1 MRHGPEAIMAHENGN
16 FFRDNEDLLF
26 QFAHGLEW
34 PELVE
39 LVEAGY
45 TLPDGP
51 KNLEEA
57 KAFYEGAA
65 DAVGEFAAREIAPR
79 ERAID
84 RKGTHLDPATGEVV
98 FSDELNAIYAGMK
111 DLGLFGLCVPRELGG
126 MNAPLAMYF
135 VANELIARAD
145 VSVMTHFGFFGGVAQ
160 SLLLYALREGSAKLE
175 GGRVVSTRWEDAI
188 RTIAAGEAHGCMVL
202 TEPGAGSDLASL
214 RTRAVE
220 RDGKWYLSGEK
231 IFITSGHGQYGL
243 VLARS
248 EDAPGLKGLSLF
260 LVPRV
265 IERDGKHVKNVTV
278 SKLEEKLGHHGSAT
292 VSLVY
297 DESEGEL
304 IGKRGQGFELM
315 AALMNSARIGVGVEG
330 IGNAEAAYRM
340 ARDYAALRRTM
351 GKPIDQH
358 ELVAEKLFEMDLWI
372 RGLRALA
379 FDCMNAAEM
388 AYRLEIRKL
397 HDPPRDEAGMDQ
409 LKATYARYSRRAR
422 RLTPLLKYLSGER
435 SVAICR
441 DAMQLHGGMGYVD
454 ETGIHKRLRDALVLP
469 VYEGTSQIQAL
480 MVAKDQLMWT
490 TRDPAGFLGRLARA
504 RLGARTATTPM
515 WREVHRAQAVALGG
529 LETVVL
535 RIFGQ
540 KVRSDWEEGLKGQN
554 PAAFGRYLTR
564 QFLRNWDV
572 KADFAH
578 GLLHAER
585 LTRMLGDVAIVKALA
600 RQADRFPH
608 RKPLAE
614 AFLHRAMLRLES
626 TAREIEHDDGRVF
639 QAIAAR
645 QDVAET
651 A

>member
-1 MRHGPEAIMAHENGN
+1 MAQEIGN

-26 QFAHGLEW
+26 QFGHGLEW
-34 PELVE
+34 PELVD
-39 LVEAGY
+39 LVEVGY

-51 KNLEEA
+51 TNLDEA
-57 KAFYEGAA
+57 KAFYEGAI

-79 ERAID
+79 EHAID
-84 RKGTHLDPATGEVV
+84 RKGTHLDPKTGEVV
-98 FSDELNAIYAGMK
+98 FPPELDAIFAGMK
-111 DLGLFGLCVPRELGG
+111 ELGFYGLTVPRELGG
-126 MNAPLAMYF
+126 MNAPISMYF
-135 VANELIARAD
+135 VANEIIARAD
-145 VSVMTHFGFFGGVAQ
+145 VSVMTHFGFHGGVAQ
-160 SLLLYALREGSAKLE
+160 SLLLYALREGSATLE
-175 GGRVVSTRWEDAI
+175 GGRIVKTRWEDEI
-188 RTIAAGEAHGCMVL
+188 RAVAAGDAFGCMVL
-202 TEPGAGSDLASL
+202 TEPGAGSDLGAI

-220 RDGKWYLSGEK
+220 RDGKWRISGEK

-248 EDAPGLKGLSLF
+248 EEAPGLKGLSLY
-260 LVPRV
+260 LVPRT
-265 IERDGKHVKNVTV
+265 IERNGQRVRNVEV
-278 SKLEEKLGHHGSAT
+278 SKVEEKLGHHGSAT

-297 DESEGEL
+297 DDSEGEL

-315 AALMNSARIGVGVEG
+315 LALMNSARIGVGVEG

-340 ARDYAALRRTM
+340 ARAYAAERRTM

-388 AYRLEIRKL
+388 AYRLEIEKL
-397 HDPPRDEAGMDQ
+397 YRPPRDEAGTNE
-409 LKATYARYSRRAR
+409 LKARHHRYGRRAR
-422 RLTPLLKYLSGER
+422 RLTPLLKYLSGEK
-435 SVAICR
+435 SVSICR
-441 DAMQLHGGMGYVD
+441 DAMQIYGGMGYID

-490 TRDPAGFLGRLARA
+490 TRDPGGFLARLARA
-504 RLGARTATTPM
+504 RLLSRTAATPLQ
-515 WREVHRAQAVALGG
+515 REVNRAQAIALGG
-529 LETVVL
+529 IETVVL

-540 KVRSDWEEGLKGQN
+540 KVRSEWEEGLKGQN

-578 GLLHAER
+578 ALLHAER
-585 LTRMLGDVAIVKALA
+585 LTRMLGDVAIAKALA
-600 RQADRFPH
+600 RQAERFPH
-608 RKPLAE
+608 RKDLAE

-626 TAREIEHDDGRVF
+626 TAREIETDDGRVF
-639 QAIAAR
+639 QAIAAK
-645 QDVAET
+645 QDVKET